1 MSSNKYEM
9 FLKVVDLGSFSRA
22 ARELGYTQSTVSQSV
37 IQMETAFGFKL
48 LDRNKKGFSLTPE
61 GEALLPLI
69 RAAAESERQIE
80 ENHRKYGYAL
90 RLRFEAAEH
99 IGIENI
105 KQHKLKALTQEREEM
120 ETRYQLDKQL
130 CPDFHLE
137 MLVRME

>member
-80 ENHRKYGYAL
+80 EKVSELSGVLKGRVFVGAYHSISNQWMPRIL
-90 RLRFEAAEH
+90 ENFNEEH
-99 IGIENI
+99 AN
-105 KQHKLKALTQEREEM
+105 L
-120 ETRYQLDKQL
+120 
-130 CPDFHLE
+130 F
-137 MLVRME
+137 